1 MQGDLRA
8 IGPLKRDVK
17 GVLDSLNYVLDLE
30 LRGGRI
36 VRMGELGNFRM
47 SFSSKAAD
55 PAAKFN
61 ATGNITGARIL
72 FYPGKALQGSKA
84 NVSFAHVKDITNVAT
99 GENGGGSDSESPDE
113 I

>member
-8 IGPLKRDVK
+8 IGPLKRRCE
-17 GVLDSLNYVLDLE
+17 GRAGLAE
-30 LRGGRI
+30 LRARFRASWWPYRPHGRVGQLPYVVLI
-36 VRMGELGNFRM
+36 
-47 SFSSKAAD
+47 KAAD
-55 PAAKFN
+55 PTAKFN